1 MMPHEN
7 LNMAVAC
14 MQLIQDHKDDETF
27 DKVAA
32 QTLAQCAQA
41 QALIGILQVLLGS
54 SLYAS

>member
-14 MQLIQDHKDDETF
+14 MQLIEEHKDDEAF
-27 DKVAA
+27 DKISA

-41 QALIGILQVLLGS
+41 QAMIGILQVLLGS